1 MDSRETIAGA
11 HALVGFDGFVDSITR
26 LVDVRSSME
35 PSAYRA
41 ITSIRALAE
50 RIGAAAGLSTNIERV
65 TVEDRFGGNGPLM
78 AGALARLGAPVAF
91 VGAIG
96 EVGGASSSAGGGA
109 IHPQFAEFASRCAEV
124 VAVGPPSH
132 TVCLEFDD
140 GKVMLNETGAVQAV
154 TWARVVEVVGRA
166 RLEAMVARA
175 RLLGIVNW
183 SLMGGVPGIWE
194 GLAREVLPRVG
205 GIAGA
210 DGARRLFVDLSDP
223 AKRTDAD
230 VGAMLGHLRMLEGA
244 GLRVMLGLNMAEASR
259 IARVAGV
266 RDGGDAVSLDGV
278 AVAALARDI
287 RARTGLS
294 EVVVH
299 PRHGAAAC
307 AREGGGVGGGEGGGA
322 ESAAVTTWVDGPL
335 VASPRLSTGA
345 GDHFNAGYALA
356 RTIGLG
362 LAEALAVGVST
373 SGAYVRDAE
382 SPTVARVCEVLG
394 GLGTREGGV

>member
-11 HALVGFDGFVDSITR
+11 HALVGFDGFIDSITR

-41 ITSIRALAE
+41 IVSIRALAE

-91 VGAIG
+91 VGA
-96 EVGGASSSAGGGA
+96 VGAGSSAGASGA
-109 IHPQFAEFASRCAEV
+109 IHPQFAEFAARCQEV

-140 GKVMLNETGAVQAV
+140 GKVMLNETSAVQGV

-166 RLEAMVARA
+166 RLEAMVARS

-183 SLMGGVPGIWE
+183 SLMGGVTGIWE

-205 GIAGA
+205 AE
-210 DGARRLFVDLSDP
+210 GARRLFVDLSDP

-259 IARVAGV
+259 IARVAGA
-266 RDGGDAVSLDGV
+266 RDAGDQVSLEGKEV
-278 AVAALARDI
+278 ARLARDI

-307 AREGGGVGGGEGGGA
+307 ARDEDGVEG
-322 ESAAVTTWVDGPL
+322 AAVTTWVDGPL

-362 LAEALAVGVST
+362 LADALAVGVST

-382 SPTVARVCEVLG
+382 SPTLARVCEVLG
-394 GLGTREGGV
+394 RLGSREGA